1 MAKRKRLTPANPE
14 YLEGAGAIE
23 TKSMFPTGTPIADVA
38 RDAAAASAFEE
49 MADTLARARTE
60 GRMVLS
66 VPLAAI
72 QMDYLVRDRVVV
84 NDDDMMAL
92 VGSIRARGQQTP
104 IELADLGEGRFGLIS
119 GWRRC
124 QALAHLTTEPDGAQ
138 FGDVLALL
146 RVPQQSSDAYIAMVE
161 ENEIRAGLSY
171 YERARIVAKA
181 TEQGVFET
189 RYAALS
195 ALFGSASRAK
205 RSKIGSFVTLVEVL
219 DGTLRFPG
227 ALGERLGLQLAKVL
241 AEDAQLAARLRRD
254 LTDAAP
260 VDAVQEQA
268 VLSDILTPKE
278 IGKKKSLKRRKR
290 PISNGVTDL
299 IQPGLALTQHADGS
313 LTLKGKTVTDTLR
326 LDLIRWLAGRT

>member
-14 YLEGAGAIE
+14 YLEGAGTIE
-23 TKSMFPTGTPIADVA
+23 TKSMFPTGAPIADVA

-66 VPLAAI
+66 VPLTAI

-84 NDDDMMAL
+84 NDDDMGAL
-92 VGSIRARGQQTP
+92 VASIRARGQQTP
-104 IELADLGEGRFGLIS
+104 IELTDLGEGRFGLIS

-124 QALAHLTTEPDGAQ
+124 QALAQLAAETDGDQ

-146 RVPQQSSDAYIAMVE
+146 RAPQQSSDAYIAMVE

-219 DGTLRFPG
+219 DGSLRFPG

-241 AEDAQLAARLRRD
+241 ADDAQLAARLRRD
-254 LTDAAP
+254 LAEAAP
-260 VDAVQEQA
+260 VDATQEQA
-268 VLSDILTPKE
+268 FLSDVLKSQEAGQKKTLT
-278 IGKKKSLKRRKR
+278 KKKKPVLK
-290 PISNGVTDL
+290 GVTDQ
-299 IQPGLALTQHADGS
+299 IQPGLTLVQHADGS
-313 LTLKGKTVTDTLR
+313 LTLKGKIVTAELR
-326 LDLIRWLAGRT
+326 EDLKIWLAGRA

>member
-1 MAKRKRLTPANPE
+1 MAKRKRLTPANSE
-14 YLEGAGAIE
+14 YLEGAGAVE
-23 TKSMFPTGTPIADVA
+23 TKSMFPTGAPIADVA

-66 VPLAAI
+66 VPLTAI
-72 QMDYLVRDRVVV
+72 QMEYLVRDRVVV

-92 VGSIRARGQQTP
+92 VASIRARGQQTP
-104 IELADLGEGRFGLIS
+104 IELADLGNGRFGLIS

-124 QALAHLTTEPDGAQ
+124 QALAQLASEENGAQ
-138 FGDVLALL
+138 FGEVLALL
-146 RVPQQSSDAYIAMVE
+146 RAPQLSSDAYIAMVE

-189 RYAALS
+189 RYASLA

-241 AEDAQLAARLRRD
+241 AEDAQLAVRLRRD

-260 VDAVQEQA
+260 VDALQEQA
-268 VLSDILTPKE
+268 LLSDVLKLQGT
-278 IGKKKSLKRRKR
+278 GKKKTLTKRKKPVLK
-290 PISNGVTDL
+290 GVTDQ
-299 IQPGLALTQHADGS
+299 IQPGLALTLHADGS
-313 LTLKGKTVTDTLR
+313 LTLKGKTVTAALR
-326 LDLIRWLAGRT
+326 QDLIRWLAKRT